1 MDTPKTT
8 EKTPNTAK
16 LEVEIITLENN
27 IRNLKAVVNALTYC
41 SDDLPNNACRCMEVV
56 NQELERQIDFITG
69 VIIPDLRNEV

>member
-1 MDTPKTT
+1 METPKTP
-8 EKTPNTAK
+8 EKTPNTTE

-41 SDDLPNNACRCMEVV
+41 SEDLPNNACRCMELV

-69 VIIPDLRNEV
+69 VIFPNFKK